1 MISTTSN
8 DVIVLDVEKYPQ
20 VGEWGIR
27 IGTYLGL
34 ESYHLADEYFKT
46 IPQHITYLRYDSKS
60 GIMGDRY
67 WSEIRFQ
74 KSTYGVNEE
83 GTTNKEKETIPDTI
97 YSDYVIPYMKD
108 VITLAIQEEFEH
120 RHNVLLTKFST
131 LEEATWVDQ
140 ICEATAYIA
149 DNSFETKLIH
159 SLAEVRDL
167 TTLEFATKIVDKQTE
182 FKKSLYELAVAEQKM
197 IHIVTG
203 CTTVRDLNVVLEDY
217 FSVAMSNTQCLEYGR
232 CTTNEE
238 TGNIERKETFDYSG
252 GYKF

>member
-20 VGEWGIR
+20 VGEWGIL

-34 ESYHLADEYFKT
+34 EAYHLADEYFKT

-182 FKKSLYELAVAEQKM
+182 FKTQLYDLAVAEQKM

-217 FSVAMSNTQCLEYGR
+217 FSIAMSNAQCLEYGR

>member
-27 IGTYLGL
+27 VGTYLGL
-34 ESYHLADEYFKT
+34 ESYHLADEYFKY
-46 IPQHITYLRYDSKS
+46 IPQHITYLRYPSKN
-60 GIMGDRY
+60 GIMGDKY
-67 WSEIRFQ
+67 WGEIRFQ
-74 KSTYGVNEE
+74 RSAYGVNEE
-83 GTTNKEKETIPDTI
+83 GTTNKDKETIEDTI

-120 RHNVLLTKFST
+120 RHNILLTKFST

-159 SLAEVRDL
+159 RLAEVRGL
-167 TTLEFATKIVDKQTE
+167 TTADFAAIVIEKQEAWKTKVYD
-182 FKKSLYELAVAEQKM
+182 LAVQEQTLITK
-197 IHIVTG
+197 
-203 CTTVRDLNVVLEDY
+203 LKSSANVMDVVVFLEDY
-217 FSVAMSNTQCLEYGR
+217 FGESMTSEQCLDYGR
-232 CTTNEE
+232 CTQDDT
-238 TGNIERKETFDYSG
+238 TGLISRKEAIKYGIQF
-252 GYKF
+252 